1 MDSSKRVTDTIWA
14 KLLIL
19 ASQIL
24 EHARGTF
31 ADVMPFFNILL
42 ELDANRF
49 FSDQTVINYIFDKAL
64 TVSFS
69 KESQY
74 QDIIE
79 AQIMVQLIIQ

>member
-42 ELDANRF
+42 ELDAKRF
-49 FSDQTVINYIFDKAL
+49 FSDQTVIN
-64 TVSFS
+64 
-69 KESQY
+69 
-74 QDIIE
+74 
-79 AQIMVQLIIQ
+79 